1 MYEVDDKVLFTL
13 WLERLINGVLIFCFL
28 ASLASWLNWGLSQLI
43 FFVGGG
49 REWFVWDFW
58 CGLDWLIDWRF
69 LCLVLLLFSFLVELK
84 VVSSTTFSI

>member
-43 FFVGGG
+43 FLWVGGG
-49 REWFVWDFW
+49 NGLFGIFGVVWI
-58 CGLDWLIDWRF
+58 G
-69 LCLVLLLFSFLVELK
+69 
-84 VVSSTTFSI
+84 